1 MAVYTAIRYQDVTAN
16 FGSQHSDQLPE
27 GRRIPECGAG
37 RIINQERG
45 DRKPMHNQSVN
56 ESRFLF
62 LEQIAIETP
71 EAAAK
76 LFELRDAGKWQAEYR
91 LSADWLETF
100 LWAALDE
107 EQERM

>member
-1 MAVYTAIRYQDVTAN
+1 
-16 FGSQHSDQLPE
+16 
-27 GRRIPECGAG
+27 
-37 RIINQERG
+37 
-45 DRKPMHNQSVN
+45 MHNQSVN
-56 ESRFLF
+56 ELRFLF

-100 LWAALDE
+100 LWAALDG
-107 EQERM
+107 EQERMDLIAKQVDARTALSTPIYWRNKPAGYATFGRAKPPTGRKPFQS